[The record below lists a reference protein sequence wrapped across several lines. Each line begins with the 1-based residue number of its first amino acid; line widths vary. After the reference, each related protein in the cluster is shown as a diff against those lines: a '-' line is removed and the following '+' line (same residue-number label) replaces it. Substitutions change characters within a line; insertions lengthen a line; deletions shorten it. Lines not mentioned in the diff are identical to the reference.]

1 MRKCLPALIVM
12 LSLSL
17 NSFSQLNM
25 QYNFIRPVGEQG
37 DNISSM
43 HGLVLSFDV
52 KIKNSPF
59 YVTPELGLNVY
70 GLKTLEQELPFHNGY
85 VTKTDVN
92 YTTSMNTYAI
102 GLKFQP
108 PTTHSFQPFL
118 AIRAGAIHYHSN
130 MTIEDPED
138 PMGCRALEKRA
149 LVKDL
154 TWMASGGAGFRL
166 DGKAFSGK
174 ESRVAIDFGAFYTHG
189 GEARYLKMSKGHDH
203 TAVSSPKADMY
214 TVKFEHIPSGEV
226 HEHAIGTVYNTATQ
240 LLEFRLGVH
249 LKLGN

>member
-1 MRKCLPALIVM
+1 MRKSLPAVLVM
-12 LSLSL
+12 LCF
-17 NSFSQLNM
+17 SFHGFTQLNM
-25 QYNFIRPVGEQG
+25 QYNFTRPVGEQG
-37 DNISSM
+37 NNISSM
-43 HGLVLSFDV
+43 HGLVLSFDIKV
-52 KIKNSPF
+52 KNSPF
-59 YVTPELGLNVY
+59 YVTPEIGLNVY
-70 GLKTLEQELPFHNGY
+70 GLKTLEQELPFDNGY

-108 PTTHSFQPFL
+108 PTKNNLQPFL
-118 AIRAGAIHYHSN
+118 AIRAGALHYHSN

-174 ESRVAIDFGAFYTHG
+174 DSRVALDFGAFYTYG
-189 GEARYLKMSKGHDH
+189 GEARYLKMTKNHDH
-203 TAVSSPKADMY
+203 STSTNPKASEY
-214 TVKFEHIPSGEV
+214 AVKFEHIPSGEV
-226 HEHAIGTVYNTATQ
+226 HEHAIGTVYNTVTQ

-249 LKLGN
+249 IKLGD